1 MLSKRNVTV
10 LPVLFILII
19 GIILPAL
26 HSFPVQAVEVQ
37 GNTTFYF
44 KDALSVEGSDP
55 LDFDPSGLI
64 ALSKTP
70 PTSTNISYYP
80 PIPKKISEW
89 RNLNKEDLTT
99 WGTYW
104 LMDFLLESEE
114 FDELGGFEDLLGGFE
129 LLLPNPLRI
138 VEAYEYTGNESI
150 YLNGDVNFN
159 LFFSS
164 FAPSSFDYNEK
175 DRVEV
180 SIYTYNPD
188 LYFSEKINST
198 NITLNPSFIQSTQQ
212 KQIVIEN
219 INHSLNPGQSLL
231 CAIEL
236 IPGNKTATNLLKSEK
251 PFMDTVKTMLIT
263 VLEKLANR
271 SSNPTFQQIVDIYD
285 MFQNISAEANF
296 TSDDIAEILNSVI
309 STSLVYD
316 SVDYPSSVTVPF
328 SAEPSSGD
336 DNSPMYYLHS
346 DDTIDTQKPT
356 SSEASTISLIDSSGT
371 WSTTVFPRNKI
382 VRNAS
387 AFIYVSHKDYQ
398 FLKPSM
404 TLSVSLKYDDDIVAT
419 DTQSLEK
426 TLSLSP
432 SVRPYQF
439 SFTIPDEKKEI
450 SYDQQLSLEVSLG
463 NASSSSIDLLRSCT
477 LYFDA
482 EQYPSSLSVD
492 LSETNHIQASATVS
506 PANKKIIVNDQVTYM
521 FNVTSDLSDDIS
533 MTIKEKTF
541 SAAEQANW
549 SISINPDQFNITNG
563 GKKQVTVI
571 CESIYN
577 SLKAYEDDPLSATI
591 EITGKTG
598 YTTQNIFAEVSEDAV
613 DYDFEIIAPPEKEI
627 IHGESDSYLFII
639 RNNNTGLWPDGYNID
654 AVSEHGFNVSINPLS
669 VRDIATGNQT
679 TINVTITIP
688 DDTEV
693 ETDTLEFIVRSKGS
707 GLTKNISV
715 NTTIIGANIF
725 EAIYDAFNSIAEG
738 FGLDEVFGDY
748 AAHAFAAILFIIIFF
763 ILILMVYM
771 LTAKYVE
778 VICIDRIKDV
788 HPGETTQY
796 EIMVKN
802 PTKKMQSYQ
811 IVPTLSTNGGKWLL
825 SNNRQTVVIPPKQ
838 EKQVLMQVTPSDE
851 VEPDDWTEIQV
862 TVTPENKRGCETI
875 SLMATLV
882 DGEAIVAID
891 NVFHWPKSF
900 AENEKVSTSFRL
912 QNKGSMKAK
921 QLSISL
927 QVNGKEKNKVEDI
940 DIPAGGYADISIPW
954 IAEKG
959 KNELSITVS

>member
-1 MLSKRNVTV
+1 MTV
-10 LPVLFILII
+10 LPITFIII
-19 GIILPAL
+19 VGFILPAF
-26 HSFPVQAVEVQ
+26 HSFPVQAEGVS

-44 KDALSVEGSDP
+44 IDALNIATADP

-64 ALSKTP
+64 ALSTTP
-70 PTSTNISYYP
+70 PTTTNISYYP
-80 PIPKKISEW
+80 PIPKKITEFS
-89 RNLNKEDLTT
+89 NVNMEDLTT

-104 LMDFLLESEE
+104 LMDFLLGSEE
-114 FDELGGFEDLLGGFE
+114 YEDLEGFEDLLGGLE

-150 YLNGDVNFN
+150 YLDGDISFN

-164 FAPSSFDYNEK
+164 FPSSNLNFNEK
-175 DRVEV
+175 DQVEV
-180 SIYTYNPD
+180 SIHTFNPN

-198 NITLNPSFIQSTQQ
+198 QVVLSPSLLQSTQQ
-212 KQIVIEN
+212 KQIVIEDV
-219 INHSLNPGQSLL
+219 NHSLNPGQSLL

-236 IPGNKTATNLLKSEK
+236 IPGNKTLTNLLKSEK
-251 PFMDTVKTMLIT
+251 PFMDTVKTMLIS
-263 VLEKLANR
+263 VLEQIANR
-271 SSNPTFQQIVDIYD
+271 SSNPTVQEIVDIYEV
-285 MFQNISAEANF
+285 FQNVTAEANF

-336 DNSPMYYLHS
+336 DTSPIYYLHR

-371 WSTTVFPRNKI
+371 WSTAVFPRNKI
-382 VRNAS
+382 VQNAS

-404 TLSVSLKYDDDIVAT
+404 TLSVSLKYDDTIIAT

-439 SFTIPDEKKEI
+439 SFTIPNDKKEI

-463 NASSSSIDLLRSCT
+463 NASSSGAGLLRSCT
-477 LYFDA
+477 LFFDA
-482 EQYPSSLSVD
+482 EQYPSSLSAD
-492 LSETNHIQASATVS
+492 LSETDHIQASTTVS
-506 PANKKIIVNDQVTYM
+506 PANKKIIVNDQVTYT
-521 FNVTSDLSDDIS
+521 FNVTSDLSDNIS
-533 MTIKEKTF
+533 MNIKENTF

-549 SISINPDQFNITNG
+549 SVSISPNQFNIANG
-563 GKKQVTVI
+563 EKKQVTVI

-591 EITGKTG
+591 EIIGKTG
-598 YTTQNIFAEVSEDAV
+598 YTTQDVFAEVSEEAV

-639 RNNNTGLWPDGYNID
+639 RNNNTGMWPDGYNID
-654 AVSEHGFNVSINPLS
+654 AVSDHGFNISIDPLS

-679 TINVTITIP
+679 TINVTVAIP

-725 EAIYDAFNSIAEG
+725 EAIYDTFDSIAEG
-738 FGLDEVFGDY
+738 FGLDEVFGEY
-748 AAHAFAAILFIIIFF
+748 AAHVFAAILFIIIFF
-763 ILILMVYM
+763 MLILMVYM

-778 VICIDRIKDV
+778 VICVDRIKDV
-788 HPGETTQY
+788 HPGKSAKY
-796 EIMVKN
+796 ELTVKN

-811 IVPTLSTNGGKWLL
+811 ITPSLSSNGGKWIL
-825 SNNRQTVVIPPKQ
+825 SNSNHTIVIPPKQ
-838 EKQVLMQVTPSDE
+838 DKQVLIQVTPSDE
-851 VEPDDWTEIQV
+851 VEHDDWTEISV

-875 SLMATLV
+875 ALMASLV
-882 DGEAIVAID
+882 DGEADVAID

-959 KNELSITVS
+959 KNEISITVS